1 MTVDEKKWGANRH
14 DWSEHFMQ
22 NTAIIYKIGLY
33 LSARHDEKG
42 NKMLHID
49 THTNS
54 HPPTISN
61 LDWTIRQDSVA
72 MYH

>member
-1 MTVDEKKWGANRH
+1 MEPNRH
-14 DWSEHFMQ
+14 SQSEHFMQ

-49 THTNS
+49 TLTSADN
-54 HPPTISN
+54 IECR
-61 LDWTIRQDSVA
+61 LDR
-72 MYH
+72 